1 MKQYLFVYG
10 TLKDEFAPPEIAGTV
25 KKMKFVGNGFAYGKL
40 YDLGEYPGAVLG
52 TRDKIFGSIY
62 EVPDDENILRKLDE
76 YEGFHPQTPKESLYL
91 RKKIKVYINDKTL
104 TSWIYEYNQD
114 LTNKPLIKSGN
125 YSTLQT
131 A

>member
-10 TLKDEFAPPEIAGTV
+10 TLKNEFAPPEIAGTV
-25 KKMKFVGNGFAYGKL
+25 KRLKFVGDGFVHGKL

-62 EVPDDENILRKLDE
+62 ELPDDENILRELDN
-76 YEGFHPQTPKESLYL
+76 YEGFNPQKSKESLYL
-91 RKKIKVYINDKTL
+91 RRKIKVYTNNKTL

-114 LTNKPLIKSGN
+114 LTNKPRIKSGN